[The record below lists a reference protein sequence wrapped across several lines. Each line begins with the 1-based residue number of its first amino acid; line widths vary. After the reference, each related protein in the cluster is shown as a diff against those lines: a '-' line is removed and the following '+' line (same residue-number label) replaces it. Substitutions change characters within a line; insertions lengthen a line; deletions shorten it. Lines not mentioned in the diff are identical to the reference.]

1 MTPTH
6 DLGRICLEDLA
17 PMKEVLRN
25 TPAQQDAHKE
35 MVASIRAHGMLH
47 ALVVRKEEE
56 CYRVIGGHRRF
67 AALKELAAAG
77 DIKADSMVPCTIEEG
92 LDDTEVAL
100 AENTV
105 RVAMHPAD
113 QAVAFAQLAEQGAS
127 EDDIGVRFGL
137 SARTVQRRLRL
148 GRLAPEIL
156 EAYRQGE
163 IETEIAHAYA
173 CTANTERQLTVF
185 KAVNHADNSYYSSTP
200 RIVLERLEAD
210 HLRSDSPLAKFV
222 GAKKYHAEGGQSEAT
237 LFADYSVFSDI
248 DLLNRLAVEKFER
261 IAARLEKEGWK
272 WVEYIVDSSP
282 WEVIHKC
289 TKLYHQPA
297 TPTAAE
303 EAILDAAK
311 AWDKEH
317 DGISYDEL
325 HPELQA
331 ECDKL
336 QEQHDNVQ
344 QALRDRRI
352 WTDEQKAGSGVVLFL
367 GNGGKTGKEEG
378 LVNPGDPVP
387 GRDDTSS
394 NGADTGA
401 GGSVTGRADAPE
413 QPQPKG
419 YSQGLRESMTEL
431 RNAVLRAAVREN
443 PEIANDLLVFNLAL
457 SLKTSRWGDDVSTI
471 FHPTL
476 PLGTREESPSRLGV
490 PGASEAMNGYINDPK
505 WSPDWIGPKKSVG
518 EMFEA
523 YRALSA
529 EEKGQIASIVAS
541 RLLLCEPGGED
552 TKYDAHDA
560 IDKELGLSFAP
571 RLLDVDPEVWSVET
585 YWGRLRKDQII
596 EEAGPY
602 LGDDWKVEAAKMK
615 KGELAADAAKR
626 MKQFPEWLPKGFER
640 GT

>member
-35 MVASIRAHGMLH
+35 MCASIRAHGVLH
-47 ALVVRKEEE
+47 ALVVRKEDE

-77 DIKADSMVPCTIEEG
+77 DIGADIMVPCTIEEG

-173 CTANTERQLTVF
+173 CTANTERQLAVF
-185 KAVNHADNSYYSSTP
+185 NAFNQDANRYYSNNS
-200 RIVLERLEAD
+200 RMILERLEAH
-210 HLRSDSPLAKFV
+210 HLRSDSALAKFV

-261 IAARLEKEGWK
+261 IATRISKEGWK
-272 WVEYIVDSSP
+272 WVHYILDGDTS
-282 WEVIHKC
+282 WEFRAKC
-289 TKLYHQPA
+289 TRLYHEPG
-297 TPTAAE
+297 TPTDAE

-317 DGISYDEL
+317 AEIEYDEL

-331 ECDKL
+331 ECNKL
-336 QEQHDNVQ
+336 QEQYENVQ
-344 QALRDRRI
+344 KALRDRRI
-352 WTDEQKAGSGVVLFL
+352 WTDEQKAGSGVLLFID
-367 GNGGKTGKEEG
+367 NGGKTGKEEG
-378 LVNPGDPVP
+378 LVKKGDPVP

-401 GGSVTGRADAPE
+401 GGSVTGPADAE

-431 RNAVLRAAVREN
+431 RNAVLRAAVRSN

-457 SLKTSRWGDDVSTI
+457 SLKSGWGQDDASI
-471 FHPTL
+471 SFYPSL
-476 PLGTREESPSRLGV
+476 PLGTRQESPSRLGV

-505 WSPDWIGPKKSVG
+505 WSPDWIGPMKSVG

-529 EEKGQIASIVAS
+529 EEKGQITSIVAS
-541 RLLLCEPGGED
+541 RLLLSMPGGED

-560 IDKELGLSFAP
+560 IDKELGLSFQT
-571 RLLDVDPEVWSVET
+571 RLLDVDKELWSVET

-602 LGDDWKVEAAKMK
+602 LGADWKVEAAKMK
-615 KGELAADAAKR
+615 KGELAADTA
-626 MKQFPEWLPKGFER
+626 MKMKLFPAWLPKGFER